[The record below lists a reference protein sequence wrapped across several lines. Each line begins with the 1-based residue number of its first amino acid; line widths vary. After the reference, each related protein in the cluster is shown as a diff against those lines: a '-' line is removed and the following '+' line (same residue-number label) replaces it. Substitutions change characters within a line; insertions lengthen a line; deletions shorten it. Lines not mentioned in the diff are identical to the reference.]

1 MNDENLR
8 PKPFEKGS
16 ERAREAGRKG
26 GINSGK
32 AKRKRREMRET
43 LEILLNMPIDKGTC
57 KDIEQLKNLKE
68 LKGKN
73 ITAQDAI
80 VFALMKTALGGG
92 RDGVAA
98 FKEIQNALSIGNDIA
113 TLNIEE
119 LNNMNKEEL
128 MALADIDE
136 DLEENGGGGDEYD
149 EE

>member
-92 RDGVAA
+92 KDGVAA
-98 FKEIQNALSIGNDIA
+98 FKEIQNTLMQGNDVA
-113 TLNIEE
+113 TLNIEV
-119 LNNMNKEEL
+119 LNGLSKEEI
-128 MALADIDE
+128 MKLADIDE
-136 DLEENGGGGDEYD
+136 ELVDEDGGTYGYEDE
-149 EE
+149 

>member
-119 LNNMNKEEL
+119 LNNMNKDEL

-136 DLEENGGGGDEYD
+136 DLEESGGGGDEYD

>member
-1 MNDENLR
+1 MNNQNLK
-8 PKPFEKGS
+8 PQPFEKGS

-119 LNNMNKEEL
+119 LNNMNKDEL

-136 DLEENGGGGDEYD
+136 DLEESGGGGDEYD

>member
-1 MNDENLR
+1 MNNQNL
-8 PKPFEKGS
+8 KGS

-119 LNNMNKEEL
+119 LNNMNKDEL

-136 DLEENGGGGDEYD
+136 DLEESGGGGDEYD

>member
-1 MNDENLR
+1 MNNQNLK

-119 LNNMNKEEL
+119 LNNMNKDEL

-136 DLEENGGGGDEYD
+136 DLEESGGGGDEYD

>member
-1 MNDENLR
+1 MNNQNLK
-8 PKPFEKGS
+8 PQPFEKGS

-119 LNNMNKEEL
+119 LNNMNKDEL

-136 DLEENGGGGDEYD
+136 DLEESGGGRDEYD